1 MVNKANEPVAA
12 GKGWSE
18 VLRIEGEIGGIYQVF
33 GKAVLHDII
42 DVAAD
47 SLIS

>member
-1 MVNKANEPVAA
+1 MVEKVGVKYERS
-12 GKGWSE
+12 K
-18 VLRIEGEIGGIYQVF
+18 REIGGIYQAF
-33 GKAVLHDII
+33 GKAVLHKII